1 MKKSLFALAAVGALA
16 GVAHAQSSVTVYG
29 IIDEGYQSD
38 FTKISNGGAANTTNG
53 TVKTNQNAIGS
64 GAQSTSRLGFKGSED
79 LGGGSS
85 AFFTY
90 EVKVT
95 PETSTG
101 LFADTRQAFVGLK
114 KNGVGA
120 VSLGTQNT
128 PVYDAVLTS
137 DPGNVNNIAGNLV
150 TPINGVGGGQ
160 TSPFKTNNAVGISNN
175 AAYATRLPGTLV
187 LKSDNWNGFTA
198 RAMALVTTQN
208 STQTATGNGG
218 AVPGAGGSANATGF
232 GLGLD
237 YTWQK
242 LFLTANVQNFKA
254 NAANSEVAGTYAVFS
269 PAGAA
274 AIVGS
279 NIQDTNQYY
288 AATYD
293 FGILKAYL
301 QYINRKTAQ
310 DSNTTVF
317 QKYTAEQIGVRSFI
331 TPTIEAWASG
341 GVGKFNAMP
350 TVSGTTYQATYTP
363 STANLAAW
371 QIGSNYWLSKRTNLY
386 AIYGQTSTGN
396 YTQTLGT
403 NMISAN
409 SSNYAVGVKHTF

>member
-1 MKKSLFALAAVGALA
+1 MKKSLFALAAVGALT

-38 FTKISNGGAANTTNG
+38 FTKSSQGGPANSTTG
-53 TVKTNQNAIGS
+53 TVKNNQNGIGS

-79 LGGGSS
+79 LGGGMS
-85 AFFTY
+85 AFFTL
-90 EVKVT
+90 EAKLT

-101 LFADTRQAFVGLK
+101 LISDTRQAFVGLK

-120 VSLGTQNT
+120 LSVGTQNT
-128 PVYDAVLTS
+128 PVYDAVLMT

-160 TSPFKTNNAVGISNN
+160 TSAFKTANYVGTFNN

-208 STQTATGNGG
+208 TTQTTSGNGG
-218 AVPGAGGSANATGF
+218 NVVGTGGVTNTTGF
-232 GLGLD
+232 GLGVD
-237 YTWQK
+237 YNWQK
-242 LFLTANVQNFKA
+242 LNVTANIQNFKA
-254 NAANSEVAGTYAVFS
+254 NANSEVAGTYSLFS
-269 PAGAA
+269 AAGVAA
-274 AIVGS
+274 VGS
-279 NIQDTNQYY
+279 NVQDNNQYY

-293 FGILKAYL
+293 FGILKAYA

-396 YTQTLGT
+396 YTQTSGA

>member
-1 MKKSLFALAAVGALA
+1 MKKSLFALAAVGALT

-38 FTKISNGGAANTTNG
+38 FTKISNGGTANTPNG
-53 TVKTNQNAIGS
+53 TVKTNQNGIGQ

-101 LFADTRQAFVGLK
+101 LLSDTRQAFVGLK

-160 TSPFKTNNAVGISNN
+160 TSVFKTNNAVGTFNN
-175 AAYATRLPGTLV
+175 SAYATRLPGTLV

-208 STQTATGNGG
+208 STQTTTGNGG
-218 AVPGAGGSANATGF
+218 AVTGVGGSTNATGY

-242 LFLTANVQNFKA
+242 LLLTANVQNFKA
-254 NAANSEVAGTYAVFS
+254 NANSEVAGTYTLFS
-269 PAGAA
+269 AAGTAA
-274 AIVGS
+274 VGS

-396 YTQTLGT
+396 YTQTLGA